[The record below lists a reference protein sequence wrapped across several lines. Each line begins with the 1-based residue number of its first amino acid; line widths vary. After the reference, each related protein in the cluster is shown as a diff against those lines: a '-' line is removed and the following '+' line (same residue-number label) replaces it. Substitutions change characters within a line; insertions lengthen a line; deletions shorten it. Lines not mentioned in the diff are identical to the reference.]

1 MTPATT
7 HVRLSLMTLLAVV
20 CIVSLSCF
28 ESYEPGGENDTS
40 RTTYYA
46 RSQPTPSSSY
56 SGRATQFP
64 RAGQTARPI
73 HWQLAELHVKYGGE
87 GTIPQGRETALS
99 TRIKNLMGSIAEA
112 CSGTEF
118 EVASLT
124 LAANAVLVIFESSF
138 SLVEFMEFFLDLAL
152 ASTED
157 CEEVTYAAL
166 AAIERFEDP
175 LGRYK

>member
-1 MTPATT
+1 MRALFHRDGKLRFQHALRILWVASP
-7 HVRLSLMTLLAVV
+7 RL
-20 CIVSLSCF
+20 
-28 ESYEPGGENDTS
+28 
-40 RTTYYA
+40 
-46 RSQPTPSSSY
+46 
-56 SGRATQFP
+56 
-64 RAGQTARPI
+64 
-73 HWQLAELHVKYGGE
+73 
-87 GTIPQGRETALS
+87 
-99 TRIKNLMGSIAEA
+99 

>member
-1 MTPATT
+1 MA
-7 HVRLSLMTLLAVV
+7 LLAVV
-20 CIVSLSCF
+20 CIVSLACF
-28 ESYEPGGENDTS
+28 ESNEPGGESGTS
-40 RTTYYA
+40 RTTNYVQ
-46 RSQPTPSSSY
+46 SQPTQSSSY
-56 SGRATQFP
+56 SGRATPFP
-64 RAGQTARPI
+64 QAGQAARPI
-73 HWQLAELHVKYGGE
+73 HWQLAELHVEYGGE

-99 TRIKNLMGSIAEA
+99 ARIKDLMGSIAEA

-152 ASTED
+152 ASTEN
-157 CEEVTYAAL
+157 CEEVAYAAV